1 MKSTVSIRSQDVDK
15 KWVLIDAQDIVL
27 GRLAQYVAQ
36 RLRGKHRAFFT
47 PHADCGDHI
56 IIINA
61 EKVAITG
68 KKKDAYDDRFFWHTG
83 YPGGIKSRTKGE
95 LLDGKYPE
103 RVIENAV
110 RRMLP
115 KDSPLA
121 RGQMDNLRVYKGSTH
136 PHEAQQPEVVD
147 FAALS
152 RKNKFVSE

>member
-15 KWVLIDAQDIVL
+15 KWVLIDAQDVVL

-56 IIINA
+56 IIVNA

-68 KKKDAYDDRFFWHTG
+68 NKKDAYDDRFFWHTG

-121 RGQMDNLRVYKGSTH
+121 RSQMDNLRVYKGAEH
-136 PHEAQQPEVVD
+136 PHEAQQPQVVD
-147 FAALS
+147 FGALS
-152 RKNKFVSE
+152 RKNKRVSE

>member
-1 MKSTVSIRSQDVDK
+1 MKSTVSIKPQDVPT
-15 KWVLIDAQDIVL
+15 KWVLIDAQDAVL
-27 GRLAQYVAQ
+27 GRLASYVAM

-47 PHADCGDHI
+47 PHINSGDHVV
-56 IIINA
+56 IINA

-68 KKKDAYDDRFFWHTG
+68 KKADAYDDRFFWHTG

-95 LLDGKYPE
+95 ILDGQYPE

-115 KDSPLA
+115 KESPLA
-121 RGQMDNLRVYKGSTH
+121 RQQFANLRVYKGSQH

-147 FAALS
+147 FGALN
-152 RKNKFVSE
+152 RKNKRVSE

>member
-56 IIINA
+56 IIVNA

-115 KDSPLA
+115 KDSALA
-121 RGQMDNLRVYKGSTH
+121 RGQMDNLRVYKGAEH
-136 PHEAQQPEVVD
+136 PHEAQQPQVVD
-147 FAALS
+147 FGALS
-152 RKNKFVSE
+152 RKNKRASD

>member
-1 MKSTVSIRSQDVDK
+1 MKSTVSIKPQDVNK
-15 KWVLIDAQDIVL
+15 KWILIDAQDVVL
-27 GRLAQYVAQ
+27 GRLASYVAL

-47 PHADCGDHI
+47 PHIDCGDNV

-95 LLDGKYPE
+95 ILDGAHPE
-103 RVIENAV
+103 RVMENAV

-121 RGQMDNLRVYKGSTH
+121 RDQLSNLRVFKGSDH
-136 PHEAQQPEVVD
+136 PHEAQQPEIID
-147 FAALS
+147 FGALN
-152 RKNKFVSE
+152 RKNKRVTE

>member
-1 MKSTVSIRSQDVDK
+1 MKSTVSIRSQDVEQ
-15 KWVLIDAQDIVL
+15 KWVLIDAQDLVL

-47 PHADCGDHI
+47 PHADCGDNI
-56 IIINA
+56 IIVNA

-68 KKKDAYDDRFFWHTG
+68 NKKDAYDDRFFWHTG
-83 YPGGIKSRTKGE
+83 HPGGIKSRTKGE

-115 KDSPLA
+115 KDSVLA
-121 RGQMDNLRVYKGSTH
+121 RQQMDKLRVYKGAQH

-147 FAALS
+147 FGALS
-152 RKNKFVSE
+152 RKNKLVSE

>member
-1 MKSTVSIRSQDVDK
+1 MKSTVSIKPQDVNK
-15 KWVLIDAQDIVL
+15 KWVLIDAQDVIL
-27 GRLAQYVAQ
+27 GRLATYVAK

-47 PHADCGDHI
+47 PHVDCGDNI

-68 KKKDAYDDRFFWHTG
+68 KKADAYDDRFFWHTG

-95 LLDGKYPE
+95 LLAGKYPE

-115 KDSPLA
+115 KESPLA

-136 PHEAQQPEVVD
+136 PHEAQQPEVIN
-147 FAALS
+147 FAELN
-152 RKNKFVSE
+152 RKNKRVVE